1 MSVTDAGR
9 TPSIYVP
16 PKQGLR
22 GQLLDS
28 VIILALLFVVLFGV
42 TYYNESSSSGSS
54 TANKSLAQLPIT
66 AAERAQYQKLI
77 DEGVVDL
84 AGINS
89 QVAASHARGDKY
101 PIRVGA
107 AILTFGVI
115 AAYLF
120 FVYFISFRE
129 YREVIRERFGGDDTP
144 ATTQE
149 VGP

>member
-1 MSVTDAGR
+1 
-9 TPSIYVP
+9 
-16 PKQGLR
+16 
-22 GQLLDS
+22 

-42 TYYNESSSSGSS
+42 TYYDESSSSSS
-54 TANKSLAQLPIT
+54 ATTTTPLAQLPIT

-77 DEGVVDL
+77 DQDVVDL

-115 AAYLF
+115 AAYLA

-149 VGP
+149 VGS

>member
-1 MSVTDAGR
+1 VSATDAGR
-9 TPSIYVP
+9 EPSIYVP

-42 TYYNESSSSGSS
+42 TYYNSSSSSS
-54 TANKSLAQLPIT
+54 SDTATKPLSQLAIT
-66 AAERAQYQKLI
+66 PAERVQYQKLI

-84 AGINS
+84 PGVNS
-89 QVAASHARGDKY
+89 EVAASHARGDKY

-115 AAYLF
+115 AAYLI
-120 FVYFISFRE
+120 FVYFMSFRE
-129 YREVIRERFGGDDTP
+129 YREVIRERFGTDDTA

-149 VGP
+149 VGS